1 MAPTHPLPTAF
12 TEFYWVFQSQPNLTL
27 FFLFSGTATNS
38 DDGGAAANGASD
50 AMVTPERCKWTS
62 AEVKKKETLLERLW
76 NAMEERQQRRCRR
89 VFPFSFFKRNS
100 FFFWLFIGFYWV
112 FTGLSRV
119 LPGFTGFYLVLL
131 GFTGFY
137 WVVTGFSWVLPSFT
151 GFFWVLLGCYWV

>member
-1 MAPTHPLPTAF
+1 MD
-12 TEFYWVFQSQPNLTL
+12 QRR
-27 FFLFSGTATNS
+27 G
-38 DDGGAAANGASD
+38 
-50 AMVTPERCKWTS
+50 
-62 AEVKKKETLLERLW
+62 KKKETLLERLW

>member
-62 AEVKKKETLLERLW
+62 AEVKKKKRSW
-76 NAMEERQQRRCRR
+76 NDFGTRWKNVSNVDVDASSL
-89 VFPFSFFKRNS
+89 FPFLKEILFFS
-100 FFFWLFIGFYWV
+100 GCSLGFIGF
-112 FTGLSRV
+112 
-119 LPGFTGFYLVLL
+119 LL
-131 GFTGFY
+131 G
-137 WVVTGFSWVLPSFT
+137 
-151 GFFWVLLGCYWV
+151 